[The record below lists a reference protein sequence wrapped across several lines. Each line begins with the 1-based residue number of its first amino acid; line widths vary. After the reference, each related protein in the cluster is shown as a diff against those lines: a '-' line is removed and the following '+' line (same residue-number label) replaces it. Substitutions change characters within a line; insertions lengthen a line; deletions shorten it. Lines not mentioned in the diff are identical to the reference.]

1 MASGQGGLTPGVH
14 WSIQPA
20 ADPPINVDQALFA
33 TLFGKVFPIFFAI
46 LSNLRRALRGCS
58 RALRCRI
65 PMLMPWRRRI
75 GAIVT
80 ATGHREEGD
89 DVRAV
94 DRAMYG

>member
-1 MASGQGGLTPGVH
+1 MAPGQGVTPGVR

-20 ADPPINVDQALFA
+20 ADPPIDVDQALFA
-33 TLFGKVFPIFFAI
+33 TLFGKIFPIFFAI
-46 LSNLRRALRGCS
+46 LSALCRALQGCS
-58 RALRCRI
+58 RASRCRI
-65 PMLMPWRRRI
+65 TMLKPWRRRT